1 MPILQVMARAYTKPD
16 GLDAAI
22 AFYEKLF
29 GERCKA
35 RFPIPPLGL
44 EIASVGSVHLLAGV
58 EEKLKPFR
66 SAQATFWVDSVTE
79 AERTLREM
87 GSAILHGPGARTRR
101 IVHDCQTSGWTG
113 GGIHRPDSLN
123 MVPILVD
130 FQPVVCRISEEAK
143 IPWARCR
150 CPQVR

>member
-1 MPILQVMARAYTKPD
+1 MRILQVMARAYTEPD

-44 EIASVGSVHLLAGV
+44 EIASVASVHLLAGV

-66 SAQATFWVDSVTE
+66 SAQATFWVDSVLE

-87 GSAILHGPGARTRR
+87 GSEILHGPEHGQGGSFM
-101 IVHDCQTSGWTG
+101 IVKHPHG
-113 GGIHRPDSLN
+113 P
-123 MVPILVD
+123 
-130 FQPVVCRISEEAK
+130 
-143 IPWARCR
+143 
-150 CPQVR
+150 

>member
-1 MPILQVMARAYTKPD
+1 MGRARQAILRQWASWTSTSRGAVMRILQVMARAYTEPD

-66 SAQATFWVDSVTE
+66 SAQATF
-79 AERTLREM
+79 
-87 GSAILHGPGARTRR
+87 
-101 IVHDCQTSGWTG
+101 
-113 GGIHRPDSLN
+113 
-123 MVPILVD
+123 
-130 FQPVVCRISEEAK
+130 
-143 IPWARCR
+143 
-150 CPQVR
+150 

>member
-1 MPILQVMARAYTKPD
+1 MRILQVMARAYTKPD

-87 GSAILHGPGARTRR
+87 GSEILHGPEHGPGGSFMIVKHPDGLVVEYIDQTR
-101 IVHDCQTSGWTG
+101 
-113 GGIHRPDSLN
+113 
-123 MVPILVD
+123 
-130 FQPVVCRISEEAK
+130 
-143 IPWARCR
+143 
-150 CPQVR
+150 